1 MRPSAATDRSGFLHE
16 LVLHSSTEEMLE
28 FIVPFVQDGV
38 AAGEPTLL
46 AVRPETAEAVLGAVG
61 ASPYLVVLPAI
72 GQPGRAA
79 SDLRATDALLN
90 DYSAKTSRARVL
102 NQEPTVPGSH
112 WHEWRR
118 LEAIV
123 NLALRDHQAWAVCVY
138 DRHAL
143 TLDRVEDLRATHPLI
158 WSGGKHLRNARY
170 LDPVNFIGKHM
181 DAPPDP
187 VEELTPSTEF
197 LNPSPAT
204 ARAAVADF
212 TTQARL
218 LAPDSENL
226 VIATSEVVANAIV
239 HGRPPIVL
247 RLWTQPGRVTVT
259 VTDIGNG
266 PTDPF
271 VGLLPAGHPGQEPG
285 EPGLGLWISHQLVDI
300 THRRHSGGYTV
311 RLTAIHPDATRHDRA
326 ADAVR

>member
-1 MRPSAATDRSGFLHE
+1 MSPSAAIDRSRFQHE
-16 LVLHSSTEEMLE
+16 LVLHSSTEEMVE

-38 AAGEPTLL
+38 TAGEPTLL
-46 AVRPETAEAVLGAVG
+46 AVRPETAEAVLATVG
-61 ASPYLVVLPAI
+61 PSPYLVVLPAI

-79 SDLRATDALLN
+79 ADLRATDALLT
-90 DYSAKTSRARVL
+90 DHSAKASRVRIL

-123 NLALRDHQAWAVCVY
+123 NLGLRDHQAWAVCVY
-138 DRHAL
+138 DRNAL
-143 TLDRVEDLRATHPLI
+143 TVDQAEDLRATHPLI
-158 WSGGKHLRNARY
+158 WSGAEHLCNARY
-170 LDPVNFIGKHM
+170 QDPITFIGKHM
-181 DAPPDP
+181 DAPADP

-212 TTQARL
+212 TAEAGM

-226 VIATSEVVANAIV
+226 VIATSEAVANAIM
-239 HGRPPIVL
+239 HGRPPVVL

-259 VTDIGNG
+259 VTDIGTG

-271 VGLLPAGHPGQEPG
+271 VGLLPAGHPGQQPG

-311 RLTAIHPDATRHDRA
+311 RLTATHRDAA
-326 ADAVR
+326 PG